1 MRGQPPAACE
11 VAAAGATRIVI
22 LGGGFAGVYAALAL
36 EKTLAKRPGM
46 QVTLVGREN
55 FLLFTPMLHEVASG
69 DLDVTHIVNPIR
81 KMLKRVDFFHGDVAS
96 VDLTGRRVT
105 ACHGDGHEHVLEY
118 DHLVLALGSVTSW
131 YGIPGLAERAI
142 PMKTLGDAIWL
153 RNHVIECLEAA
164 DFECA
169 SPEREGLCTLLV
181 AGGGFAGVE
190 TAAALHDF
198 LHDAVKSY
206 PHLSPE
212 RLRLVLVHAGE
223 RLLPELGPEL
233 GDYAGRKLAEQ
244 GIELRLGVKVVGV
257 DGDAVVLS
265 DGTRVASRTVVWT
278 AGTQP
283 HPLLATLPARKER
296 GRVVVDER
304 LGVEGWPG
312 VWAAGDCAWIPDGKG
327 GAHPPTAQHA
337 LREGKVLAGNIAAA
351 LDGRPGTPFTFRT
364 LGQLAAIGRRRG
376 VARILGR
383 NFSGF
388 LAWWLWRTIYLAKL
402 PGAEKKLRV
411 MLDWTLDLVFAR
423 DLVKLPT
430 SRTLAEEP
438 RPRRPDPIPAAAAPM
453 PLARAGS

>member
-1 MRGQPPAACE
+1 MDLPAVDGCSVPAAG
-11 VAAAGATRIVI
+11 VRRVLI

-36 EKTLAKRPGM
+36 EKALAKRTDLR
-46 QVTLVGREN
+46 VTLVSREN

-69 DLDVTHIVNPIR
+69 DLDVTHIVNPVR
-81 KMLKRVDFFHGDVAS
+81 RMLKRVDFFHGEATA
-96 VDLTGRRVT
+96 VDLDARRVT
-105 ACHGDGHEHVLEY
+105 ARHGDGHAHVLEY
-118 DHLVLALGSVTSW
+118 DQLVLALGSVTSW

-142 PMKTLGDAIWL
+142 PMKTLGDAIAL
-153 RNHVIECLEAA
+153 RNQLIECLEAA

-169 SPEREGLCTLLV
+169 SPERSALCTLLV

-198 LHDAVKSY
+198 LRDAVSSY
-206 PHLSPE
+206 RHLFPD
-212 RLRLVLVHAGE
+212 RLRLVLVHSGE

-233 GDYAGRKLAEQ
+233 GAYAGRKLAEQ
-244 GIELRLGVKVVGV
+244 GIELRLGVKVAGV
-257 DGDAVVLS
+257 DGDDVVLS
-265 DGTRVASRTVVWT
+265 DGARVTARTVVWT
-278 AGTQP
+278 AGTEP
-283 HPLLATLPARKER
+283 HPLLAALPVRHER
-296 GRVVVDER
+296 GRIATDPC
-304 LGVEGWPG
+304 LAVEGRPG

-337 LREGKVLAGNIAAA
+337 LREGKLLADNVLAA
-351 LDGRPGTPFTFRT
+351 LDGRPPRAFRFRT

-402 PGAEKKLRV
+402 PGTEKKLRV

-423 DLVKLPT
+423 DLAKLPT
-430 SRTLAEEP
+430 ARTPAGEP
-438 RPRRPDPIPAAAAPM
+438 RPRRPAPMLPAAPM
-453 PLARAGS
+453 SLARGGS